1 MDTKL
6 DRRAFL
12 KDTALTVAAWN
23 LIPWDLPN
31 WMPRL
36 AFAPAGQP
44 PIGDVLVCIFMRGGV
59 DGLSVV
65 TPHGDSNYYN
75 LRPKIAIPETKG
87 GNDNTIIDLD
97 GFFGLHPA
105 LRPLKDNW
113 DAGNLAIV
121 HAAGSP
127 DPTHSHFDAMDYME
141 RGTPGEKK
149 LATGWLARHLQTVP
163 RQNNSP
169 FRAVGMGT
177 LLQASLRGPVQA
189 TVLKSITDFH
199 LQGRT
204 SEIAQIQK
212 ELVSLYD
219 LNTPLEAEAELTWNV
234 IETLA
239 KINPQKYTPANGAV
253 YPATA
258 YGMGLQQV
266 AQLIKGQVGLEIACV
281 DIGGWD
287 THSAEGVLDGTLPRL
302 LDEFGKGLAAFYQDL
317 GNLTSQLTLVTM
329 SEFGRRC
336 YENGSEGTDH
346 GHGNMM
352 FIMGGGIKGGKVY
365 GKWPGL
371 AKDQL
376 YGPGDLNITTDFRD
390 VLAEIVQNRMHNP
403 KLDQVFPDYQPKM
416 LGLTK
421 TT

>member
-1 MDTKL
+1 M
-6 DRRAFL
+6 
-12 KDTALTVAAWN
+12 
-23 LIPWDLPN
+23 
-31 WMPRL
+31 
-36 AFAPAGQP
+36 
-44 PIGDVLVCIFMRGGV
+44 
-59 DGLSVV
+59 
-65 TPHGDSNYYN
+65 
-75 LRPKIAIPETKG
+75 
-87 GNDNTIIDLD
+87 
-97 GFFGLHPA
+97 
-105 LRPLKDNW
+105 
-113 DAGNLAIV
+113 
-121 HAAGSP
+121 
-127 DPTHSHFDAMDYME
+127 
-141 RGTPGEKK
+141 
-149 LATGWLARHLQTVP
+149 
-163 RQNNSP
+163 
-169 FRAVGMGT
+169 
-177 LLQASLRGPVQA
+177 
-189 TVLKSITDFH
+189 
-199 LQGRT
+199 
-204 SEIAQIQK
+204 
-212 ELVSLYD
+212 
-219 LNTPLEAEAELTWNV
+219 EAEAELTWNA

-317 GNLTSQLTLVTM
+317 DNLTSQLTLVTM

-365 GKWPGL
+365 GKWPGF